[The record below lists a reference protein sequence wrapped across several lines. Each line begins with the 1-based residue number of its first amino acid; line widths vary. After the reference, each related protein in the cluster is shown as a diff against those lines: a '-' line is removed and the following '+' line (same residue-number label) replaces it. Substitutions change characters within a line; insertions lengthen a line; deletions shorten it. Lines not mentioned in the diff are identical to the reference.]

1 MSANI
6 PANSLAPI
14 PESIQAPGDVPVW
27 ARTLFVWI
35 TMAGRAINLMLRGK
49 INAVATVT
57 LTPSATS
64 TVLTDDRIGLKSA
77 VVLEAQTASAATA
90 RLTAPG
96 IYVVPTDGSAT
107 IHHPNNA
114 ATDQTFSVAILG

>member
-6 PANSLAPI
+6 PGNSIPPV

-27 ARTLFVWI
+27 ARTLFVWV

-49 INAVATVT
+49 INAVTTVT
-57 LTPSATS
+57 LTASATS
-64 TVLTDDRIGLKSA
+64 TTLKDDRIGPKST
-77 VVLEAQTASAATA
+77 VILEAQTASAATA

-96 IYVVPTDGSAT
+96 IYVVPTAGSAT
-107 IHHPNNA
+107 INHPSNA
-114 ATDQTFSVAILG
+114 AVDQTFSVAILG